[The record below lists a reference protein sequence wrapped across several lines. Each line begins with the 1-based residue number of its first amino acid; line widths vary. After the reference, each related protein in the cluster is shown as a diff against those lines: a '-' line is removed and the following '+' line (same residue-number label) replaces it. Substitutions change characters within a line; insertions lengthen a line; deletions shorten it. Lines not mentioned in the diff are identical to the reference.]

1 MKKVMLILASLV
13 FLLFVLFVKGCF
25 MGMIDI
31 DGYSFTETGVVQAHG
46 AIGSV
51 GIPRKG
57 FGPYLPAQSTIDR
70 GWPIGQFEISDW
82 FSTNL
87 INGKDIGTAFYEAKA
102 RFAKLHPET
111 FNMKP
116 YRRDMFYFNLFAD
129 PTMWFVKEPEV
140 KDEN

>member
-57 FGPYLPAQSTIDR
+57 FGPYLPAQSTIDG
-70 GWPIGQFEISDW
+70 GWPTGQFEISDW
-82 FSTNL
+82 FSTDL
-87 INGKDIGTAFYEAKA
+87 INGKDIGTAFYEAKQGLPS
-102 RFAKLHPET
+102 FIPKLLIWNPIVEIC
-111 FNMKP
+111 
-116 YRRDMFYFNLFAD
+116 
-129 PTMWFVKEPEV
+129 FVLTYLLIRQCGL
-140 KDEN
+140 